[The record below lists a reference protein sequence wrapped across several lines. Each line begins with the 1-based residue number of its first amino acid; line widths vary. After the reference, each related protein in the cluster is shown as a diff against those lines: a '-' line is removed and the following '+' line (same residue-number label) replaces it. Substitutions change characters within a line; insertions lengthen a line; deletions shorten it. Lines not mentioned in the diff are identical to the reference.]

1 MLSLSFH
8 RRHLRRA
15 ALLTASAWVSALVA
29 VVAHACL
36 LQPEGGHSFTSRTAN
51 DSAVFEPAAQTAQV
65 AHEHHGSRG
74 AEADGT
80 TDPGQASCVKFCDD
94 ESSTVAKTAPHDLPG
109 LLVAS
114 RTNWHVVLPA
124 TSAVVRVSVER
135 PLAHGPPLVIR
146 FLRLTI

>member
-51 DSAVFEPAAQTAQV
+51 DSTVFEPAAQTAHV

>member
-1 MLSLSFH
+1 MFSLSFH

-36 LQPEGGHSFTSRTAN
+36 LQPEGGRYSTPGAAN
-51 DSAVFEPAAQTAQV
+51 GSTVFEPAAQTAHV

-124 TSAVVRVSVER
+124 TSAVARVSVER

>member
-1 MLSLSFH
+1 M
-8 RRHLRRA
+8 
-15 ALLTASAWVSALVA
+15 LTALAWVSALVA

-51 DSAVFEPAAQTAQV
+51 DSTLFEPAAQTAHV

-124 TSAVVRVSVER
+124 TSAVARVSVER